1 MRILQCQPPGGATD
15 GELQLSMVSLL
26 QLFYNRGGAT
36 PLAVEQLINTGGL
49 LYITGR
55 YADPRLEPQTSRGRD
70 AYSVHSR
77 TPCLDS
83 PRATFATRAAG
94 QGPAA
99 ASGHAQGARRL
110 TLAARSRRRHALDTR
125 RCQSAGWF

>member
-1 MRILQCQPPGGATD
+1 
-15 GELQLSMVSLL
+15 MVSLL

-36 PLAVEQLINTGGL
+36 PQAVEQLINTGGL

-77 TPCLDS
+77 TPCPDS

-94 QGPAA
+94 QGPGAA
-99 ASGHAQGARRL
+99 DDPLHRARHCRRL
-110 TLAARSRRRHALDTR
+110 
-125 RCQSAGWF
+125 

>member
-1 MRILQCQPPGGATD
+1 MRILHCQPPGGATD

-26 QLFYNRGGAT
+26 QLFYNKGGAT

-77 TPCLDS
+77 TPCPDS

-94 QGPAA
+94 QGPGAA
-99 ASGHAQGARRL
+99 DDPLHRARHCRRL
-110 TLAARSRRRHALDTR
+110 
-125 RCQSAGWF
+125 